1 MPAQQNAPA
10 SPGNISKFKISSNVS
25 DKALD
30 LSGGVVEFRYYE
42 SVLSNSV
49 TATAVVVD
57 SGYEA
62 EGESL
67 KAAKGVLDS
76 LPIRGGERTEM
87 CYEPARGARAVPPDC
102 RCRRAPR
109 RRSAVPYDQL

>member
-1 MPAQQNAPA
+1 MPAYQNAPA

-42 SVLSNSV
+42 SVLSNNI

-57 SGYEA
+57 SGYE
-62 EGESL
+62 GDGGSI

-76 LPIRGGERTEM
+76 LPIRGGEREQTSQLKIIWEINLSLKM
-87 CYEPARGARAVPPDC
+87 DC
-102 RCRRAPR
+102 M
-109 RRSAVPYDQL
+109 SIE